1 MAYQKLQASRA
12 LSVLPSDTIN
22 IPSPSSLAF
31 SSTATASSALKLI
44 DSAGDFITRGVRI
57 GDIIYWGPA
66 GARSEVSIV
75 TAVDSATQLS
85 VDLAV
90 GAARGYDLYASP
102 DSPNNGCVLYVGDIA
117 AGATMTI
124 ITAGGDEI
132 AFAGLLAGSFI
143 PVQTTRVK
151 STGTLAARIIALW

>member
-12 LSVLPSDTIN
+12 LSVIPSDTIN
-22 IPSPSSLAF
+22 IPSPASLAF
-31 SSTATASSALKLI
+31 SSTTTAAAALKLI
-44 DSAGDFITRGVRI
+44 DAAGDFITRGVRI
-57 GDIIYWGPA
+57 GDIIYSQ
-66 GARSEVSIV
+66 GAVVSIV

-90 GAARGYDLYASP
+90 GTSRGYDLYASP

-151 STGTLAARIIALW
+151 STGTLAAGIIALW